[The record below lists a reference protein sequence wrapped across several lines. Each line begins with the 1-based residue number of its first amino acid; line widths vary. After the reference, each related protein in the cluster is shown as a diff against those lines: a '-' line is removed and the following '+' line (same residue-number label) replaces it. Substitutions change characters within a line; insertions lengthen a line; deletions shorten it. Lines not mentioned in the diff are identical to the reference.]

1 MIPVSSGCPLVAAY
15 GSDEIGKG
23 DFKKGGLKAAAAA
36 KGISQK
42 KDNLGIPR
50 GRKMGFILMEQ
61 GI

>member
-1 MIPVSSGCPLVAAY
+1 MIPVSSGCPSVAAY

-50 GRKMGFILMEQ
+50 GRKMGFI
-61 GI
+61 